1 MSNGS
6 DSIEWR
12 IRKIRHEPKE
22 IRIEHF
28 CTHTLRKTFGR
39 KVLESTGGQAEMALV
54 RLMELFNHSS
64 VSITKRYL
72 GIRQKE
78 LLETD
83 DLLFIL

>member
-1 MSNGS
+1 
-6 DSIEWR
+6 
-12 IRKIRHEPKE
+12 
-22 IRIEHF
+22 
-28 CTHTLRKTFGR
+28 
-39 KVLESTGGQAEMALV
+39 MALV

-83 DLLFIL
+83 DFLFIL